1 MRIDHIALW
10 SNNIEHLK
18 EFYCK
23 YFNARPNQKYENV
36 RKQFQSYFLSFDDA
50 SRLEL
55 MQMPD
60 IPDNRNDTVKQY
72 TGFIHIAIAVG
83 NKQQVTELT
92 GRLKAD
98 GYEIVSEPRRT
109 GDGYFESCVLDPD
122 RNRVEI
128 FEG

>member
-36 RKQFQSYFLSFDDA
+36 KKQFHSYFLSFTDG
-50 SRLEL
+50 SRLEI

-60 IPDNRNDTVKQY
+60 IPANQNDAIKQY
-72 TGFIHIAIAVG
+72 RGYIHIAIEVG
-83 NKQQVTELT
+83 NEQQVVQLT
-92 GRLKAD
+92 DRIMCD
-98 GYEIVSEPRRT
+98 GYEVVSEPRRT

-128 FEG
+128 IAG

>member
-10 SNNIEHLK
+10 SNNIETLK

-23 YFNARPNQKYENV
+23 YFNAWPNQKYVNV
-36 RKQFQSYFLSFDDA
+36 NKQFQSYFLSFTDG

-55 MQMPD
+55 MQMPE
-60 IPDNRNDTVKQY
+60 IPENLNDTAIQHQ
-72 TGFIHIAIAVG
+72 GFIHIAIAVG
-83 NKQQVTELT
+83 NEQQVVDLT
-92 GRLKAD
+92 NRMKND

-122 RNRVEI
+122 RNRIEI
-128 FEG
+128 IEG